1 MKRRLAR
8 RIGRTL
14 IALTAISLP
23 LGACSA
29 QAATVTVG
37 SPLTASFSF
46 SFTGPVTAANAT
58 LGEPAANVTSP
69 VTGTIV
75 RWRLVDDSAGAP
87 FALRVLRPAVGGEM
101 GVGTSSQVTPASIGT
116 QTFATHLPVQAG
128 DLIGLDLVTSSSLV
142 GEAVP
147 VAGSTIYQ
155 WTPAISDGSTAQQSF
170 TFANSELG
178 FNADVE
184 TPPTTSRAAALKR
197 CKKRAHKRHWSH
209 KRLRR
214 CRKKAK
220 LLPTLTPS

>member
-8 RIGRTL
+8 RIGNAL
-14 IALTAISLP
+14 IALTAISAP

-37 SPLTASFSF
+37 SPLTASFAF

-75 RWRLVDDSAGAP
+75 HWRLVADSSGAP

-101 GVGTSSQVTPASIGT
+101 GVGTSGQVIPASTGA
-116 QTFATHLPVQAG
+116 QTFATNLPVKAG
-128 DLIGLDLVTSSSLV
+128 DLIGLDLVSGSSHV
-142 GEAVP
+142 GEAAP
-147 VAGSTIYQ
+147 ATGSTVYQ
-155 WTPAISDGSTAQQSF
+155 WQPALADGSTAQQSF
-170 TFANSELG
+170 TFPNSELG

-184 TPPTTSRAAALKR
+184 TPSNTFRAPALKR

-220 LLPTLTPS
+220 LLPVS